1 MSIRFALLGAA
12 VLMLPACA
20 SRPSDTQ
27 AYIHAVQSSPSYR
40 QGYGDGCENAGLS
53 TAHAEQHRNDD
64 EFQHDANY
72 RLGWVD
78 GQDKCKPVTH
88 MQPSAPSIRTYN

>member
-1 MSIRFALLGAA
+1 MSIRFVLLGAV
-12 VLMLPACA
+12 VLLAGCA

-27 AYIHAVQSSPSYR
+27 AYIKSVQESDGYR
-40 QGYGDGCENAGLS
+40 QGYAEGCENAGLS
-53 TAHAEQHRNDD
+53 TEHAEAHRNNDK
-64 EFQHDANY
+64 FQNDPEY

-88 MQPSAPSIRTYN
+88 VQPSAPSIRTYD

>member
-1 MSIRFALLGAA
+1 MFTRAALLGAA
-12 VLMLPACA
+12 VLTLAACA

-27 AYIHAVQSSPSYR
+27 AYVHAVQANPDYK
-40 QGYGDGCENAGLS
+40 QGYDDGCEYAGLS
-53 TAHAEQHRNDD
+53 TEHAEAHRDNGK
-64 EFQHDANY
+64 FQNIPEY

-88 MQPSAPSIRTYN
+88 VQPSAPSIRTYN